1 MFKLIIKLA
10 IIAAIAHAGIKIVP
24 VFWQYANFK
33 DRLAEAA
40 RFSGPKDGP
49 DVLAAKSMKIA
60 AELGVPLDTPVTVT
74 RTANLTKIDARYT
87 GQLEYLPKKFYPWD
101 FVIRVEEAQRYDGY
115 MP

>member
-10 IIAAIAHAGIKIVP
+10 IIAALAHAGIKIVP

-33 DRLAEAA
+33 DRLAESA
-40 RFSGPKDGP
+40 RFAGPKDGP

-60 AELGVPLDTPVTVT
+60 EELGVPLETPVSVT
-74 RTANLTKIDARYT
+74 RNAQLTIIDVRYT
-87 GQLEYLPKKFYPWD
+87 GQLEYLPKRFYPWN
-101 FVIRVEEAQRYDGY
+101 FVIHVEEAQRYDGY